1 LDLLLLV
8 SLRQLL
14 RSTSRIARQIKK
26 SLAEV
31 AVERGALLDVA
42 VIATILTMMIAARE
56 AEASMPIPS
65 IVQLLSQKQL
75 LARRQLLVSL
85 STLGTSHASA
95 VVNDQ
100 SHESEQEQ
108 RSQELV

>member
-1 LDLLLLV
+1 LDLPLLV
-8 SLRQLL
+8 SLQLPQ
-14 RSTSRIARQIKK
+14 RNTSRIARQIKK

-31 AVERGALLDVA
+31 AVELAACLDVA
-42 VIATILTMMIAARE
+42 VIATILTMMIAVRE
-56 AEASMPIPS
+56 AEASMLTPS
-65 IVQLLSQKQL
+65 IVLLLLPKQL

-100 SHESEQEQ
+100 SHESEQVPK
-108 RSQELV
+108 SLELV